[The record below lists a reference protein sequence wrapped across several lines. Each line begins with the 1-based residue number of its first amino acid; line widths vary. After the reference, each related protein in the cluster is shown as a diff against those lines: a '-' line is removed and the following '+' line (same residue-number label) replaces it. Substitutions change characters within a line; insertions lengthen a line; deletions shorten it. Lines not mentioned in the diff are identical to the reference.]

1 MCLTAKLQRNLFNSC
16 QIHMIEVNKVSIS
29 HNYIHIDI
37 ASASLKLIT
46 SFNDHAYYI
55 VDKYDF

>member
-1 MCLTAKLQRNLFNSC
+1 
-16 QIHMIEVNKVSIS
+16 MIEVNKVSIS